1 MNKMINFLLIGVT
14 ASCIAVADEPPLT
27 PEQVERA
34 QVEPM
39 ELDTLEVVGG
49 LTVQQEAALRIVRQ
63 ALDEPRS
70 FLRKD
75 FDKWRCWFERPLG
88 TRLKYLHCARN
99 GDLWALQPRG
109 AGGSISANDLTPT
122 MYGDYGR
129 VLVSSR
135 PMTEAKMRRMLG
147 NAIGSDENDNVFI
160 EMVLAGQ
167 TPPKDVPSLEELD
180 RFSEAWASVDSLGR
194 KGGGEDQQVTAIESS
209 GLSLDRYNRI
219 AELVEDFPY
228 IHDQVAARVAK

>member
-1 MNKMINFLLIGVT
+1 MKRSIRYWLLSLT
-14 ASCIAVADEPPLT
+14 LSCAASADEPPLT
-27 PEQVERA
+27 PEQVDGA
-34 QVEPM
+34 QVEPL

-70 FLRKD
+70 FLRKN

-88 TRLKYLHCARN
+88 TRLQFLHCARN

-122 MYGDYGR
+122 IYGDYGR

-147 NAIGSDENDNVFI
+147 NAVGSEENDDVFI

-167 TPPKDVPSLEELD
+167 TPPKDVPSLEELE
-180 RFSEAWASVDSLGR
+180 RFSEAWSSVDSMSRRGV
-194 KGGGEDQQVTAIESS
+194 GEDRQIAAIESS
-209 GLSLDRYNRI
+209 GLSLNRYNRI

-228 IHDQVAARVAK
+228 IHDQVAARVAE